1 MTTTLRERIHRR
13 VNPHDVPFRFRGAEP
28 TRTEALTD
36 AVIGFAITLAVV
48 ALDVPRDSTELLR
61 LVRGFAS
68 FGVTFLL
75 LFSTWFSHHK
85 WCRRYGLEDERTIWL
100 TGALLFVVV
109 FYTYPLKF
117 LSGWM
122 IDRRLG
128 LPGPQ
133 VNGDDLTWVIAL
145 YGVGFACV
153 GGLMGLLY
161 RHAASLHDLL
171 ELDAAELAETRLSA
185 RQWFATLWPC
195 GALMLL
201 PATNLVPRE
210 HPWRLPVLLGFLVVL
225 FGASGV
231 YFTVHNGIS
240 RQRRALARAGRD
252 EAAAG

>member
-1 MTTTLRERIHRR
+1 MSSALRERIHRR
-13 VNPHDVPFRFRGAEP
+13 VSPHDAPFRFRGAEP

-117 LSGWM
+117 VSGWM

-128 LPGPQ
+128 LPGPE
-133 VNGDDLTWVIAL
+133 VHGDDLTWVLAL

-153 GGLMGLLY
+153 SLLMGLLY

-171 ELDAAELAETRLSA
+171 ELDEAELTETRLSEQ
-185 RQWFATLWPC
+185 QWLASLWPC

-201 PATNLVPRE
+201 PATNLVPRG
-210 HPWRLPVLLGFLVVL
+210 HPWRPAVLLGFLAL
-225 FGASGV
+225 LLASAGV
-231 YFTVHNGIS
+231 YYVAHARIA
-240 RQRRALARAGRD
+240 RRRRALARA
-252 EAAAG
+252 AGTVTST